1 MGFMLDLSNQFGDG
15 GARKIFQAV
24 VEDGMAVG
32 DLLQA
37 MADESVAR
45 IQDPFKAG
53 TQARRQHF
61 ITTTFLSDGPF
72 AISDSESV
80 AA

>member
-1 MGFMLDLSNQFGDG
+1 
-15 GARKIFQAV
+15 
-24 VEDGMAVG
+24 MALG
-32 DLLQA
+32 DLLQG

-45 IQDPFKAG
+45 MQDPFKAG
-53 TQARRQHF
+53 TQVRRQHF

-72 AISDSESV
+72 TNSDDQPV